1 MEKLNLA
8 LIVVVIILIGALG
21 VSFGY
26 MFFAKNNTTS
36 NQTPMNITNVTNVTN
51 QTIPYSSE
59 YITFSKAKS
68 IAKSYA
74 ATGVVT
80 SDPILVKA
88 KNGDAVYYSTYT
100 YNGVVI
106 GGIIINAKTGAVLAN
121 QQNIPAQTNT
131 QSTYTDTGSN
141 YQDTSDQSNNDNSG
155 DDGYSDDSGDSS
167 DDGNSGDDG
176 YSDDSG
182 DSGYDGNYY

>member
-1 MEKLNLA
+1 MEKLNVA

-26 MFFAKNNTTS
+26 MFFVKNNTTS
-36 NQTPMNITNVTNVTN
+36 NQTPMNITNITNVTN

-80 SDPILVKA
+80 SDPVLVKA

-100 YNGVVI
+100 YNGVAI
-106 GGIIINAKTGAVLAN
+106 GGVIINAKTGTVLVN
-121 QQNIPAQTNT
+121 QQDIPTQTNAQT
-131 QSTYTDTGSN
+131 TYTDTGNN
-141 YQDTSDQSNNDNSG
+141 YQDTSDQSTNDNSG
-155 DDGYSDDSGDSS
+155 DNGYSGDSGDNGYSGDSGDNGYSDDSGD
-167 DDGNSGDDG
+167 DGSYN
-176 YSDDSG
+176 
-182 DSGYDGNYY
+182 